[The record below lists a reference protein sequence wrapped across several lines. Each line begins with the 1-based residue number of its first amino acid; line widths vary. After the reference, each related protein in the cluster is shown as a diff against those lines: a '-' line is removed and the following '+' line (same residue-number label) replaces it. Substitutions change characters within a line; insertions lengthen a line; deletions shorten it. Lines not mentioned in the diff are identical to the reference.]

1 MQILINVC
9 THGDEQIGLQVV
21 ERLKQLDVL
30 TSSTTVLVANEAAL
44 KADVRFIETDLNR
57 SFPGDPGGSLEEQ
70 LAHSLRPTISAAD
83 VVLDIHSTKSDLK
96 DAIIVTKLTP
106 KTLEYIQVI
115 GPRNLIFMNIGTGT
129 ALISQAKIGIA
140 FEYGQ
145 DTEESA
151 IAGTVL
157 GIERLMKYLN
167 SATEEVTQKFD
178 TMNIYEVYSDAKR
191 PEGYTILPS
200 VQNYVRV
207 EEGEPYA
214 TNGSEVI
221 IAEEAFYPILFGE
234 KTYKTYF
241 GFKAHKLSLEE
252 VNIILQPDA
261 EEHLTEK

>member
-151 IAGTVL
+151 IAATTE
-157 GIERLMKYLN
+157 GIERLVRHLEQPQ
-167 SATEEVTQKFD
+167 STPTQND
-178 TMNIYEVYSDAKR
+178 TRMMNIFEVYSDAKR

-200 VQNYVRV
+200 VHNYMRI
-207 EEGEPYA
+207 EKGEPYA
-214 TNGSEVI
+214 TNDTDYI
-221 IAEEAFYPILFGE
+221 FAEEAFYPILFGE

-252 VNIILQPDA
+252 VNKILQPDA
-261 EEHLTEK
+261 EKFDR